1 MEVGRVDSSA
11 LATAIELKVEPR
23 PKEKVV
29 VITGASSGI
38 GRATAQAFTR
48 YGAALV
54 LAARRQKPLE
64 QAVNECRTRGA
75 KAITVPLDVAT
86 WMRWTD
92 SHKRQSGRLGRSMA

>member
-23 PKEKVV
+23 PKEKVG
-29 VITGASSGI
+29 VITGASSDI

-75 KAITVPLDVAT
+75 KAITVPLDVRNLDEVDGLA
-86 WMRWTD
+86 
-92 SHKRQSGRLGRSMA
+92 QEAVRSFGQIDG